1 MKKLNSYFR
10 NLKLRHKLVLVFL
23 LTTLVSLGINVF
35 VYVNLNTIVNKMDAV
50 YASNDVLNSISD
62 SLDKIQTSLT
72 GYLESK
78 GTDELE

>member
-50 YASNDVLNSISD
+50 YSSSKRTISIPR
-62 SLDKIQTSLT
+62 K
-72 GYLESK
+72 
-78 GTDELE
+78 